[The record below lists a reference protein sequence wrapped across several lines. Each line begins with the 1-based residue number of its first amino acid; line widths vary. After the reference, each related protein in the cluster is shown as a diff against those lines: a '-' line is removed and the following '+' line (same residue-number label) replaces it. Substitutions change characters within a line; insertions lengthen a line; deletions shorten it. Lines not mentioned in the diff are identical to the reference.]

1 MEWDTKTLFEA
12 FNYLLEKLGLQQDI
26 WGYTVSLFI
35 LTTLLLLKLFIL
47 TCLAKYFKTCKRSN
61 LELEEFEL

>member
-47 TCLAKYFKTCKRSN
+47 ICLAKYFKTCKRSN
-61 LELEEFEL
+61 FELTEFEL